1 MVSGSVNRCAHRFSV
16 KKAWHSNEA
25 FDQGSPEL

>member
-1 MVSGSVNRCAHRFSV
+1 MGRVNMCAHRFSV
-16 KKAWHSNEA
+16 KKTWHSNEA